1 MKNSLLL
8 IILSI
13 LFCERMDAQELVIN
27 SFRLDPLK
35 DYASGANAKLDL
47 NKKPLALIL
56 VRFAAAAPT
65 FDGNVMGKVEE
76 KEKNEYWVYMAA
88 GSIRLT
94 IYQELA
100 LPLVV
105 SFADYGIDQLQSA
118 KTYIMELKL
127 TQADNKYWEDSN
139 TRILGK
145 WTRVNDYYEPTTVSD
160 LNSFVNHIAF
170 IPIATIP
177 DDKIK
182 ISNEFLTSGR
192 EVQTLDFKKNGIVK
206 YTLVHQITNKTF
218 NAKYKAVM
226 TGLYSIANDSVF
238 INFNTS
244 DDDEAFSLTRKD
256 GGLATQEVIDI
267 VKSKMSEKHK
277 YSNHG
282 LYRKVKLILLD
293 KREMIFEM
301 GNNHIASEIKQE
313 KYIRK

>member
-1 MKNSLLL
+1 MSNRLILLF
-8 IILSI
+8 LSI
-13 LFCERMDAQELVIN
+13 LFLQGMDAQELVVN

-65 FDGNVMGKVEE
+65 FDGNIMGAVEE

-88 GSIRLT
+88 GSVRLT
-94 IYQELA
+94 IHQELA
-100 LPLVV
+100 LPLEV
-105 SFADYGIDQLQSA
+105 SFADYGIDRLQSSA
-118 KTYIMELKL
+118 TYIMDLKL
-127 TQADNKYWEDSN
+127 TQADNNYWDNSN
-139 TRILGK
+139 TKILGK
-145 WTRVNDYYEPTTVSD
+145 WTRVNSYYEPNVGD
-160 LNSFVNHIAF
+160 LNTYVNTIAF
-170 IPIATIP
+170 IPLFEIP
-177 DDKIK
+177 NAK
-182 ISNEFLTSGR
+182 ISNRDKTLNI

-206 YTLVHQITNKTF
+206 YNYVHQLTHQTF

-226 TGLYSIANDSVF
+226 TGSYSIANDSVF

>member
-1 MKNSLLL
+1 MKSRL
-8 IILSI
+8 I
-13 LFCERMDAQELVIN
+13 LFLLFICCVTKIGAQELVVS
-27 SFRLDPLK
+27 SFRLDPH
-35 DYASGANAKLDL
+35 DASATGNDAIMDGE
-47 NKKPLALIL
+47 NKPCALIK
-56 VRFAAAAPT
+56 VRFAAAPPS
-65 FDGNVMGKVEE
+65 FEGDNVMPDVKE
-76 KEKNEYWVYMAA
+76 KHKNEYWVYMVAN
-88 GSIRLT
+88 SLSFTIRH
-94 IYQELA
+94 ELA
-100 LPLVV
+100 PPIDVN
-105 SFADYGIDQLQSA
+105 FRDYNISELQSSC
-118 KTYIMELKL
+118 TYVLDLKL
-127 TQADNKYWEDSN
+127 VQSDNNYWDNSN
-139 TRILGK
+139 TKILGK
-145 WTRVNDYYEPTTVSD
+145 WTRVNSYYEPNVGD
-160 LNSFVNHIAF
+160 LNTYVNTIAF
-170 IPIATIP
+170 IPLFEIP
-177 DDKIK
+177 NAK
-182 ISNEFLTSGR
+182 ISNRDKTLNI

-206 YTLVHQITNKTF
+206 YNYVHQLTHQTF

-226 TGLYSIANDSVF
+226 TGSYSIANDSVF